1 MVKDFT
7 NINKSNIRL
16 SLFNINNTSIQ
27 DLGNPGLGL
36 RQRQPCDEAKLVDA
50 NSVAKHK
57 DRKCLIIYDG
67 TLLSFVLNYSTNL
80 KVDKCTQM
88 LTDSINRQ
96 NWITTIRRAPFV
108 LTKQYHSMLPTIWSQ
123 GQRSWVNLTFTL
135 LFK

>member
-7 NINKSNIRL
+7 NINKSNIGL
-16 SLFNINNTSIQ
+16 SLFNINNTTIY

-36 RQRQPCDEAKLVDA
+36 RQAQPCGEAKPVDG
-50 NSVAKHK
+50 NSTAKHK

-80 KVDKCTQM
+80 KVNKCTQI

-96 NWITTIRRAPFV
+96 NWITTIRIAILSSPNNITACYLQNGLKV
-108 LTKQYHSMLPTIWSQ
+108 KGHE
-123 GQRSWVNLTFTL
+123 
-135 LFK
+135 